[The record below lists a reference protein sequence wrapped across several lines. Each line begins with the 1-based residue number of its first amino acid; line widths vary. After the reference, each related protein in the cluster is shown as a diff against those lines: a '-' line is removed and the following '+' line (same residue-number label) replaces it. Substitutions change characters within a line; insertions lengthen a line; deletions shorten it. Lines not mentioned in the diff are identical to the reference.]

1 MVFSRN
7 ECNTEKICEKTMQ
20 RFPDSTQTNMNSTNA
35 ENGPT
40 EELRFVKPCPG
51 EVSDGKLLF
60 GCFLGLC
67 FSHLPFFV
75 VVMPME
81 AEIDSTV
88 AQFEQPQFFIRTYN
102 SDGQLKGEIPL
113 KKYTPLYVGRALGCH
128 IDLVEPSISRRHC
141 AFQYK
146 ELIIDALGNTIS
158 GFMIYDLKSSH
169 GTFLNE
175 KRIPSMENIK
185 LKHDDKITFGM
196 STAIFKV
203 YDAKH
208 EVVESAVATERP
220 KSEEAHVPQQP
231 SSTSQPEEIRN
242 GVDSWFV
249 RYMKVL
255 DTLSDMTREFEEQGI
270 QVPLEGAKRKGS
282 ERKFKQYNKKFLDQ
296 AQVVSSF
303 LTEMLGN
310 EAPDSSPK
318 KQNKRKH
325 NESVVEEDTP
335 KPPPKKRGRKK
346 KVPIEEVETPKEKN
360 SPRKDKKALA
370 EEVLK
375 QIQIQSN
382 PGPSTSEYLLNDTPG
397 FEDGDLLAENNP
409 LSIINGP
416 LLQSND
422 EESDGNIDNMT
433 LETSQVTSPK
443 RRRSIKKPKRWQN
456 ETLLSIEK
464 EPLITTPSIETPPK
478 RGRGRPP
485 KKRKETP
492 QQDLILSPVPAPVAA
507 KRGRKPGPLKA
518 TKPLPSV
525 ETPAPDFEKPVPKKR
540 GRKPNAL
547 KALTKQNSGS
557 QQEDDPQ
564 CLEETTIS
572 LPSELIS
579 VTDNPSPSSSMN
591 GNDRTLCFPMKKS
604 FVLLRKL
611 AFVQSSEDKTT

>member
-1 MVFSRN
+1 
-7 ECNTEKICEKTMQ
+7 
-20 RFPDSTQTNMNSTNA
+20 
-35 ENGPT
+35 
-40 EELRFVKPCPG
+40 
-51 EVSDGKLLF
+51 
-60 GCFLGLC
+60 
-67 FSHLPFFV
+67 
-75 VVMPME
+75 ME
-81 AEIDSTV
+81 AEMDSTV

-102 SDGQLKGEIPL
+102 SDGELKGEVPL

-146 ELIIDALGNTIS
+146 ELIIDALNNTVS

-208 EVVESAVATERP
+208 EVGESAVETERP

-242 GVDSWFV
+242 GADSWFV
-249 RYMKVL
+249 RYMKAL
-255 DTLSDMTREFEEQGI
+255 DHLSDMTREFEEQGI
-270 QVPLEGAKRKGS
+270 QVPLEGAKRKGL
-282 ERKFKQYNKKFLDQ
+282 ERKFKQHNKKFLDQ

-310 EAPDSSPK
+310 EAPESSPK

-325 NESVVEEDTP
+325 NESSVVEEDTP

-346 KVPIEEVETPKEKN
+346 KVPTEEVETPKEKN
-360 SPRKDKKALA
+360 SPRKDKKKLA

-443 RRRSIKKPKRWQN
+443 QRRPIKKPKRWQN
-456 ETLLSIEK
+456 ETLLKIEK
-464 EPLITTPSIETPPK
+464 DPLITAPSTETPPK

-485 KKRKETP
+485 KKRYNVPTP
-492 QQDLILSPVPAPVAA
+492 QQAPILSTDPAPVPA
-507 KRGRKPGPLKA
+507 KRGRKPNSLKA
-518 TKPLPSV
+518 IKSLPTV
-525 ETPAPDFEKPVPKKR
+525 ETPAFDSEKPVPKKR

-547 KALTKQNSGS
+547 KALTKQSSGS

-591 GNDRTLCFPMKKS
+591 GNDRTLCLPMKKS